1 VQKEAN
7 ERVSVC
13 PWNLAGVGTGNG
25 SDGDCGDEHAQPVF
39 GRGLGVLT
47 QKEQDVAAGTLS
59 EQVARASV
67 AKIS

>member
-1 VQKEAN
+1 
-7 ERVSVC
+7 
-13 PWNLAGVGTGNG
+13 
-25 SDGDCGDEHAQPVF
+25 VF
-39 GRGLGVLT
+39 GRGLGILT